1 VRHLKYPQGMSSF
14 DCHLFDLRKGRRTF
28 DQFAASTH
36 ADWTRLA
43 KYVLAR
49 WSVPSAVEVAD
60 VQQEML
66 LAAWRAVSDWDDT
79 RGVSLHGHVLW
90 NAVTS
95 AKKWL
100 HKQRNAHRRDDHAMS
115 RHDICIGS
123 VGVATGDRSPVDA
136 PEPPMQETMAISAD
150 ILRKEFHCDSSELAG
165 LVEKLMSKKGRTP
178 RIKKA
183 MRSAIHA
190 FAE

>member
-1 VRHLKYPQGMSSF
+1 MRHLKYPCGMSTF
-14 DCHLFDLRKGRRTF
+14 DCHLVDLYEGQRTF
-28 DQFAASTH
+28 AQFAASTRV
-36 ADWTRLA
+36 DWTRLA

-66 LAAWRAVSDWDDT
+66 LAAWRAVESWDDT

-90 NAVTS
+90 NVMTS

-100 HKQRNAHRRDDHAMS
+100 HKQRNAHRRDDHAPS

-136 PEPPMQETMAISAD
+136 PVAPMQEIMAIGAD
-150 ILRKEFHCDSSELAG
+150 ILMKEFRCDSSELLG
-165 LVEKLMSKKGRTP
+165 LVEKLMSKKGRTS
-178 RIKKA
+178 RTKKSI
-183 MRSAIHA
+183 RSAITS